1 MPKLPLTPIRTVG
14 KPTRA
19 SDHMLEVDGLCFEVL
34 RSERRR
40 TLQITVERTGALRIV
55 APPQVEDRQLIDFVE
70 EKLLWIHTKIEEKSR
85 LQQRAPIKDFVDGEG
100 FLYLGKS
107 YRLRLV
113 EKQLVDLTCPL
124 TLRNGRFCLRQASV
138 RRGREIFMRWYAY
151 RAQGWFERQVAEHA
165 NRMGVIVNEVN
176 VQDLGYRWGSFGT
189 GGRVSFHWKAI
200 LLPPRIAQYVVVH
213 ELAHGL
219 HPDHSPKF
227 WIKVEQ
233 HLPDWRSRKTW
244 LAENG
249 IQVEGI

>member
-1 MPKLPLTPIRTVG
+1 MRRLPLSPIRTGG
-14 KPTRA
+14 KPTRT
-19 SDHMLEVDGLCFEVL
+19 SDHRLEVDGLSFEVH
-34 RSERRR
+34 RSDRRK
-40 TLQITVERTGALRIV
+40 TLQITVERTGALSIV
-55 APPQVEDRQLIDFVE
+55 APSQAADQQLVEFVE
-70 EKLLWIHTKIEEKSR
+70 EKLLWVHTKIEEKAR
-85 LQQRAPIKDFVDGEG
+85 LQQRAPIKEFVDGEG

-113 EKQLVDLTCPL
+113 ENQLVDLS
-124 TLRNGRFCLRQASV
+124 LRNGRFCLRKASV
-138 RRGREIFMRWYAY
+138 SRGREIFMRWYAY
-151 RAQGWFERQVAEHA
+151 RAQTWFERQVAEQA

-200 LLPPRIAQYVVVH
+200 LLPPRIAQYVVIH

-219 HPDHSPKF
+219 QPDHSAKF

-233 HLPDWRSRKTW
+233 HLPDWRWRKTW